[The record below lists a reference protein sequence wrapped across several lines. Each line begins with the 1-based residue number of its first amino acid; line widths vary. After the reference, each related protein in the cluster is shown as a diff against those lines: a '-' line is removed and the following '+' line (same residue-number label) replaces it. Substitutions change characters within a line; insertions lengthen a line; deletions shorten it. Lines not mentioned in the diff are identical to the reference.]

1 MKVSRCTGT
10 GKTHRRER
18 EDIRTMTIVLSLN
31 AGCQRL
37 YLLSAALAL
46 TLPLLWIGRSPGS
59 EWDAHLE
66 ALLLD
71 LGHAGERA

>member
-1 MKVSRCTGT
+1 
-10 GKTHRRER
+10 
-18 EDIRTMTIVLSLN
+18 MTIILSPN
-31 AGCQRL
+31 VGCQRL
-37 YLLSAALAL
+37 FLLFAALALAL
-46 TLPLLWIGRSPGS
+46 TLPLLWVGRSPGS

>member
-1 MKVSRCTGT
+1 MA
-10 GKTHRRER
+10 
-18 EDIRTMTIVLSLN
+18 ILLSPH

-37 YLLSAALAL
+37 FLLSAALALAL
-46 TLPLLWIGRSPGS
+46 TLPLLWVGRSPGS

-71 LGHAGERA
+71 LGHAGEGA